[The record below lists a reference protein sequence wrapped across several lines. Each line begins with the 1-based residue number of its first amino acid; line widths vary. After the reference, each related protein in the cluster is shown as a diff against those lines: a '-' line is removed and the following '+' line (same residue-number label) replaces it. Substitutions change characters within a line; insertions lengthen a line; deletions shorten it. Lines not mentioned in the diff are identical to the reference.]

1 MECSFKWDERIHCE
15 RNGNCMSSNSYSM
28 YFVCQ
33 AFIYIRSQ
41 IFKIIP
47 LEGKCFYSKETES
60 EKLNSLPKVTKLLSD
75 RSRI

>member
-1 MECSFKWDERIHCE
+1 MLKQLRKDRFTRSEIIRDGLMEYSFKWDERIHCE

-41 IFKIIP
+41 SIQNNP
-47 LEGKCFYSKETES
+47 PGRQ
-60 EKLNSLPKVTKLLSD
+60 VLLF
-75 RSRI
+75 